1 MRGHD
6 PFVESLKGQLLVAA
20 ARIFD
25 PNFRRVVVLVIEHDA
40 EGAVGVV
47 LNRSA
52 EVPIGDAVP
61 VLSSLV
67 GSAEPVFVGGP
78 VEPDSI
84 VILADLPLGDLSS
97 GVQPVFG
104 SVVVLGDEWLDA
116 SPGEIRRARA
126 FSGYS
131 GWGPGQLEFEIAA
144 RDWIVEPAGVED
156 VFPQD
161 PSSLWSE
168 ILRRKGGKYEM
179 LAAMPMDPS
188 AN

>member
-1 MRGHD
+1 M
-6 PFVESLKGQLLVAA
+6 ESLKGQLLVAA

-40 EGAVGVV
+40 EGAAGVV

-67 GSAEPVFVGGP
+67 GSTEPVFVGGP
-78 VEPDSI
+78 VQPDSI
-84 VILADLPLGDLSS
+84 VILADLEGDWLGDLSG

-104 SVVVLGDEWLDA
+104 SVVVLGDGWLDA
-116 SPGEIRRARA
+116 SPDEIRRARA

-168 ILRRKGGKYEM
+168 ILKRKGGKYKM
-179 LAAMPMDPS
+179 LAAMPMDLS

>member
-1 MRGHD
+1 M
-6 PFVESLKGQLLVAA
+6 ESLKGQLLVAA

-40 EGAVGVV
+40 EGAAGVV

-52 EVPIGDAVP
+52 EVPIADAVP

-67 GSAEPVFVGGP
+67 GSTEPVFVGGP
-78 VEPDSI
+78 VQPDSI
-84 VILADLPLGDLSS
+84 VILADLEGDSPRDLSR

-104 SVVVLGDEWLDA
+104 SVVVLGDGWLDA

-131 GWGPGQLEFEIAA
+131 GWGPGQLESEIAGL
-144 RDWIVEPAGVED
+144 DWIVEPAGVED
-156 VFPQD
+156 VFSQD
-161 PSSLWSE
+161 PPGLWSE
-168 ILRRKGGKYEM
+168 ILRRK
-179 LAAMPMDPS
+179 
-188 AN
+188 